1 MNNITVTFVG
11 YPSLYLEIDDTPVG
25 CQYVD
30 LVKMACDSGRPI
42 YRDTLKYNEDYM
54 KDLAEQAKQVFNWHW
69 DSVDDYTTGIAP
81 VLHKNLEILLEN
93 GFDSIPEQY
102 DNLVHELHYCLHL
115 VQHKKLS
122 THRNS
127 WLQIEWYN
135 DMGFDLPYDF
145 KFADT
150 LNFGD
155 VKLQNPFVGHGPL
168 QIYQEQDGINI
179 SQTCKFH
186 NFVKPGIN
194 IAEQNYPQFTEHQ
207 QLIDFF
213 VEHDIDFVKEHGVDK
228 ILHYTGYPVV
238 GRVINL
244 DDLQQVVASPALKLE
259 SIKFE

>member
-1 MNNITVTFVG
+1 MSNITVTFVG
-11 YPSLYLEIDDTPVG
+11 QPSLHLAIDDTLIG
-25 CQYVD
+25 CRYIN
-30 LVKMACDSGRPI
+30 LIKMAYDFSRPI

-54 KDLAEQAKQVFNWHW
+54 KDLAEQAKQVFNWDW
-69 DSVDDYTTGIAP
+69 DSVGDYTTGIAP
-81 VLHKNLEILLEN
+81 VLHKNLEILLKN

-115 VQHKKLS
+115 VQHKK
-122 THRNS
+122 HNKIRNS

-135 DMGFDLPYDF
+135 DMGFELPHDF
-145 KFADT
+145 NFADT

-168 QIYQEQDGINI
+168 QIYQEQDHINI

-194 IAEQNYPQFTEHQ
+194 IAERNYPTFTEHQ

-213 VEHDIDFVKEHGVDK
+213 VKHDINFVEKHGVDK
-228 ILHYTGYPVV
+228 ILHYTGYPVI

-244 DDLQQVVASPALKLE
+244 DDLQQVVEASALKLE